1 MSTKF
6 KTYDLAEKLFK
17 ECKKIKT
24 QAYIR
29 DQMMRAALSVVLNL
43 QEGAAKL
50 SEKDR
55 RRFYNIAY
63 GSVKEVQAVL
73 RLLDLQEQFKLADQV
88 GACIYRLQHPKPPT

>member
-1 MSTKF
+1 
-6 KTYDLAEKLFK
+6 
-17 ECKKIKT
+17 
-24 QAYIR
+24 
-29 DQMMRAALSVVLNL
+29 MMRAALSVVLNL

-73 RLLDLQEQFKLADQV
+73 RLLDLQEQFMLAD
-88 GACIYRLQHPKPPT
+88 